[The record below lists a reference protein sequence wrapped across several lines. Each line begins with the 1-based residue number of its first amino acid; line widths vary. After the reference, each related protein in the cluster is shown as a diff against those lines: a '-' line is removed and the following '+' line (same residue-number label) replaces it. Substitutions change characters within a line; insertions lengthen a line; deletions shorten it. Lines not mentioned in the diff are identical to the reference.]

1 MKPRNIEERKA
12 QRKRSAVRG
21 VMFFVV
27 LQLASA
33 ACLGALCL
41 IPDLPRWCFILFAA
55 LAALC
60 ILLIVPAVW
69 VLKERFRE
77 IEGGELD
84 EAGQY

>member
-1 MKPRNIEERKA
+1 MKPKNIEERKA
-12 QRKRSAVRG
+12 KRKKSAVLG
-21 VMFFVV
+21 VVFFVI

-33 ACLGALCL
+33 ICLGALCL
-41 IPDLPRWCFILFAA
+41 IPGLPRWCFILFGA

-60 ILLIVPAVW
+60 ILLIFPAIW